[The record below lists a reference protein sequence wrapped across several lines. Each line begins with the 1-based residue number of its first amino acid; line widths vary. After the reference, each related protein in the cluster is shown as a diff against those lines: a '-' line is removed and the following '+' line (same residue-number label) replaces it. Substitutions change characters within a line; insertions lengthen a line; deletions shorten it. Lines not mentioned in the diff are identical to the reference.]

1 MNDFVAV
8 LPIVNVNV
16 SVDCCLPMFS
26 KGKREGGEML
36 GRQRE
41 KGELELCV
49 CVRCSVYKCRRMQD
63 QRECDKNVC
72 NLFYIFQRTQII

>member
-26 KGKREGGEML
+26 KGKREGGDVL
-36 GRQRE
+36 GRQRD

-49 CVRCSVYKCRRMQD
+49 CVLQCLQV
-63 QRECDKNVC
+63 
-72 NLFYIFQRTQII
+72 